1 MGGYT
6 IKYKRLTACNTLVKP
21 YRFGMEFALL
31 KDWSGQDV
39 SPASDGGSWLISEK
53 RDGFRLGWTGT
64 EFVSRDGN
72 VFNAPDWFRAGL
84 PSFALDGELF
94 AGRGGFNSIRR
105 LMSKGWH
112 GLTFEVFDVP
122 CSEMPFAARARVLGT
137 ICLPI
142 HVKPVPHRLCV
153 NIGDLMGMA
162 CRICNEGGEG
172 AVVRRVDSMWKA
184 GRSGDVLRYVP
195 QSPRLNRVK

>member
-1 MGGYT
+1 
-6 IKYKRLTACNTLVKP
+6 
-21 YRFGMEFALL
+21 
-31 KDWSGQDV
+31 
-39 SPASDGGSWLISEK
+39 
-53 RDGFRLGWTGT
+53 
-64 EFVSRDGN
+64 
-72 VFNAPDWFRAGL
+72 
-84 PSFALDGELF
+84 LDGELF

-172 AVVRRVDSMWKA
+172 AVVRRADSPWRA
-184 GRSGDVLRYVP
+184 GRSGDILRFVP